1 MANLFDVNF
10 TLLQKS
16 MDFRSK
22 RNTLLASN
30 VANLETP
37 GYKARDLVFEN
48 ALGKAMKAQLPGPL
62 RVTHAKH
69 MDGNRA
75 LPLEMVRPELIH
87 TATPDA
93 ALDGNT
99 VNLET
104 EMAKLAENQIAYQ
117 AYTQM
122 ISQKFQA
129 LKTVIREGAQ

>member
-1 MANLFDVNF
+1 MSKLFDVNF

-16 MDFRSK
+16 MDFRTK
-22 RNTLLASN
+22 RNTMLSSN

-37 GYKARDLVFEN
+37 GYKAKDLVFEE
-48 ALGKAMKAQLPGPL
+48 ALGKAMHAQLPGPL
-62 RVTHAKH
+62 TVTNSKH
-69 MDGNRA
+69 LDGSRA
-75 LPLEMVRPELIH
+75 LPLDMVRPELIQ

-104 EMAKLAENQIAYQ
+104 EMAKLAENQVAYQ

-122 ISQKFQA
+122 ISLKFQA
-129 LKTVIREGAQ
+129 LKTAIREGIQ

>member
-1 MANLFDVNF
+1 MARLFDVQF

-16 MDFRSK
+16 MDFRTK

-37 GYKARDLVFEN
+37 GYKSKDLVFEN

-62 RVTHAKH
+62 RVTDDKH
-69 MDGNRA
+69 MDGSRA
-75 LPLEMVRPELIH
+75 LPLEMVRPELIQ
-87 TATPDA
+87 TASPDA

-104 EMAKLAENQIAYQ
+104 EMAKLAENQVAYQ

-122 ISQKFQA
+122 ISHKFQA
-129 LKTVIREGAQ
+129 LKTSIREGAQ

>member
-1 MANLFDVNF
+1 MAKLFDVSF

-16 MDFRSK
+16 LDFRSK
-22 RNTLLASN
+22 RNALLASN

-62 RVTHAKH
+62 RVTDPKH

-75 LPLEMVRPELIH
+75 LPLDMVRPQLIR

-122 ISQKFQA
+122 ISLKFQA
-129 LKTVIREGAQ
+129 LKAVIREGGQ

>member
-1 MANLFDVNF
+1 MAKLFDVSF

-16 MDFRSK
+16 MDFRTK
-22 RNTLLASN
+22 RNILLASN

-62 RVTHAKH
+62 RVTNAKH

-75 LPLEMVRPELIH
+75 LPLDMVRPQLIR
-87 TATPDA
+87 TSTSDA